1 MARGKAISIGPRG
14 SCCRQYE
21 GRPGFWFEKNLA
33 PQHRLWPEAFPE
45 TFVRERCLDALGR
58 TASTKADALEYCHRR
73 RNELQRQV
81 DGLQAG
87 PQELSPDDVG
97 SFAAALANR
106 TAMALR
112 DEMPLPTLP
121 VETLS
126 RLKQALPLWQ
136 EHEMKAPVD
145 RMIEAEERGGQMVD
159 ALEETWAVWASGTL
173 DGLDRETMD
182 AVSKGFDEALKASG
196 TLLKPR
202 TRQAVE
208 AVYAAKLAN
217 WAGIAEDFQKQGH
230 SKAPKPKGAMKVIT
244 VETLC
249 EKSLEEDW
257 HSPAT
262 IPGVR
267 NALNKLMAW
276 AASSHGITMVA
287 SIQQEHMR
295 EYALALR
302 KSQPKSARKDLSYL
316 SAILQCGIDHG
327 LLSGPNPC
335 QGIPQVKR
343 SDRMRVAK
351 SVDGHKTLTLEELQQ
366 IDVLMKSDSQYEL
379 YLLQR
384 FTGARQQEVAGLR
397 PCDFIEKGGIK
408 CISIEPYDQRGLGV
422 KGQESGIKT
431 PQSVRFIPLPEVLH
445 PLWEKLKGTSKMPFF
460 PKQKNERT
468 FGENYRSRFHDKTKR
483 RGLPSGTH
491 SLRETLIQT
500 LTTNDAR
507 EYIIRCITGKA
518 MPMPD
523 YVHADLPKMASALEL
538 YSNIMPIKNPPG

>member
-1 MARGKAISIGPRG
+1 
-14 SCCRQYE
+14 
-21 GRPGFWFEKNLA
+21 
-33 PQHRLWPEAFPE
+33 
-45 TFVRERCLDALGR
+45 
-58 TASTKADALEYCHRR
+58 
-73 RNELQRQV
+73 
-81 DGLQAG
+81 
-87 PQELSPDDVG
+87 
-97 SFAAALANR
+97 
-106 TAMALR
+106 
-112 DEMPLPTLP
+112 
-121 VETLS
+121 
-126 RLKQALPLWQ
+126 
-136 EHEMKAPVD
+136 
-145 RMIEAEERGGQMVD
+145 
-159 ALEETWAVWASGTL
+159 
-173 DGLDRETMD
+173 
-182 AVSKGFDEALKASG
+182 
-196 TLLKPR
+196 
-202 TRQAVE
+202 
-208 AVYAAKLAN
+208 
-217 WAGIAEDFQKQGH
+217 
-230 SKAPKPKGAMKVIT
+230 
-244 VETLC
+244 
-249 EKSLEEDW
+249 
-257 HSPAT
+257 
-262 IPGVR
+262 
-267 NALNKLMAW
+267 
-276 AASSHGITMVA
+276 
-287 SIQQEHMR
+287 MR

-518 MPMPD
+518 MPMSD